1 MMNSEKLIAIA
12 EAAARVRESQ
22 KNYFKTRDRS
32 ALIRSKELEKQLD
45 DLLRDYDAEAS
56 QG

>member
-1 MMNSEKLIAIA
+1 MNSEKLIAIA